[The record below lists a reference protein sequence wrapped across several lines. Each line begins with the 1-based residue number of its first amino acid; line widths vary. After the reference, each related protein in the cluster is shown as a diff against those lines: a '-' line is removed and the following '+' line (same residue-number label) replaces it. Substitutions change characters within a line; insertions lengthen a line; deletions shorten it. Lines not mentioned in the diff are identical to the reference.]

1 MIPFEAPVE
10 TILFSLRHVAGA
22 GRIPAWDD
30 DLVQEVIRQFSRL
43 AEGVV
48 APADEAADREGC
60 RLVDGRVHMPEG
72 LVAAYAA
79 FAEQGWPGLS
89 IPEEA
94 GGQGMPAP
102 VLGAVTEIFAG
113 ASHALQMIAGLVP
126 GASRTLVDYGTPDQQ
141 ERWLPRLA
149 SGEWLATMALTEPGA
164 GSDLSGIRTRG
175 EQGPDGWRIS
185 GEKIFISGGDQDLTQ
200 RILHLV
206 LARTQGAAGSTRGL
220 SLFLVP
226 SHDDAGERLP
236 VTVTRIEEKMGL
248 HGSPT
253 CQMLFDGA
261 PAELV
266 GNEGEGL
273 KAMFT
278 MMNHARL
285 DVALQ
290 GVAHATRATR
300 IATEYARGRRQGKI
314 AGETGPAMLASHPDV
329 QRMLDEAE
337 AIAIAGRALCH
348 VALVELELQKAP
360 ELVDFLTPVCKFAC
374 TEGGVAAANLAIQVL
389 GGYGYL
395 REYRVE
401 QILRDAR
408 ITAIYEGANGIH
420 ALTLATRLLRHDG
433 GNAANAFARF
443 VGSAGAD
450 DALSLWQQARTRM
463 LAAEDPAPAADAF
476 MRLTV
481 ETAYA
486 AIWRRLAKV
495 ADHAPDPTRLRALAA
510 RQAMFLPSS
519 LRHKAEIIAM
529 ILERDGAASGFD
541 RKEEGYRLHGM
552 LAADL

>member
-1 MIPFEAPVE
+1 MIPFKAPVE
-10 TILFSLRHVAGA
+10 DILFSLQHVARA
-22 GRIPAWDD
+22 GRIPGWDD
-30 DLVQEVIRQFSRL
+30 DLVQEVIRQFARL

-48 APADEAADREGC
+48 APADDAADHEGC
-60 RLVDGRVHMPEG
+60 RLEDGRVHMPAG
-72 LVAAYAA
+72 LVAAYAS

-94 GGQGMPAP
+94 GGQGMLAP

-126 GASRTLVDYGTPDQQ
+126 GASRTLIDYGTPDQQ

-175 EQGPDGWRIS
+175 EHGPDGWRIS
-185 GEKIFISGGDQDLTQ
+185 GEKIFISGGDQDLTP

-206 LARTQGAAGSTRGL
+206 LARTQGAVGSTRGL

-226 SHDDAGERLP
+226 SHDDAGTKLP

-253 CQMLFDGA
+253 CQMLFDAA
-261 PAELV
+261 PAELL

-290 GVAHATRATR
+290 GVAHAARATR

-314 AGETGPAMLASHPDV
+314 AGETGPALLASHPDV

-348 VALVELELQKAP
+348 VALVELELQEAP

-374 TEGGVAAANLAIQVL
+374 TEGGVVAANLAIQVL

-433 GNAANAFARF
+433 GSAANAFAQF
-443 VGSAGAD
+443 VRSSGAD
-450 DALSLWQQARTRM
+450 FELSVWQEAREHM
-463 LAAEDPAPAADAF
+463 LAATDPTPAADAF

-486 AIWRRLAKV
+486 AIWRRLSAV
-495 ADHAPDPTRLRALAA
+495 ADHAPAPARLRALAA
-510 RQAMFLPSS
+510 RQAMFGPSS
-519 LRHKAEIIAM
+519 LRHKAKIVAITLRMDEPSP
-529 ILERDGAASGFD
+529 GAAHLQ
-541 RKEEGYRLHGM
+541 EE
-552 LAADL
+552 AWT

>member
-1 MIPFEAPVE
+1 MIPFKAPVE
-10 TILFSLRHVAGA
+10 DILFSLQHVARA
-22 GRIPAWDD
+22 GRTPGWDD
-30 DLVQEVIRQFSRL
+30 DLVQEVIRQFARL

-48 APADEAADREGC
+48 APADDAADHEGC
-60 RLVDGRVHMPEG
+60 RLEDGRVHMPAG
-72 LVAAYAA
+72 LVAAYAS

-94 GGQGMPAP
+94 GGQGMLAP

-126 GASRTLVDYGTPDQQ
+126 GASRTLIDYGTPDQQ

-175 EQGPDGWRIS
+175 EHGPDGWRIS
-185 GEKIFISGGDQDLTQ
+185 GEKIFISGGDQDLTP

-206 LARTQGAAGSTRGL
+206 LARTQGAVGSTRGL

-226 SHDDAGERLP
+226 SHDDAGTKLP

-253 CQMLFDGA
+253 CQMLFDAA
-261 PAELV
+261 PAELL

-290 GVAHATRATR
+290 GVAHAARATR

-314 AGETGPAMLASHPDV
+314 AGETGPALLASHPDV

-348 VALVELELQKAP
+348 VALVELELQEAP

-374 TEGGVAAANLAIQVL
+374 TEGGVVAANLAIQVL

-433 GNAANAFARF
+433 GSAANAFAQF
-443 VGSAGAD
+443 VRSSGAD
-450 DALSLWQQARTRM
+450 FELSVWQEAREHM
-463 LAAEDPAPAADAF
+463 LAATDPTPAADAF

-486 AIWRRLAKV
+486 AIWRRLSAV
-495 ADHAPDPTRLRALAA
+495 ADHAPAPARLRALAA
-510 RQAMFLPSS
+510 RQAMFGPSS
-519 LRHKAEIIAM
+519 LRHKAKIVAITLRMDESSP
-529 ILERDGAASGFD
+529 GAAHLQ
-541 RKEEGYRLHGM
+541 EE
-552 LAADL
+552 AWT

>member
-48 APADEAADREGC
+48 APADEAADHEGC
-60 RLVDGRVHMPEG
+60 RLVDGRVHMPAG

-175 EQGPDGWRIS
+175 EHGPDGWRIS
-185 GEKIFISGGDQDLTQ
+185 GEKIFISGGDQDLTP

-206 LARTQGAAGSTRGL
+206 LARTQGAVGSTRGL

-226 SHDDAGERLP
+226 SHDDAGTKLP

-253 CQMLFDGA
+253 CQMLFDTA
-261 PAELV
+261 PAELL

-290 GVAHATRATR
+290 GVAHAARATR

-314 AGETGPAMLASHPDV
+314 AGETGPALLASHPDV

-348 VALVELELQKAP
+348 VALVELELQEAP

-374 TEGGVAAANLAIQVL
+374 TEGGVVAANLAIQVL

-433 GNAANAFARF
+433 GSAANAFARF
-443 VGSAGAD
+443 VRSSGAD
-450 DALSLWQQARTRM
+450 FELSVWQEAREHM
-463 LAAEDPAPAADAF
+463 LAATDPTPAADAF

-486 AIWRRLAKV
+486 AIWRRLSAV
-495 ADHAPDPTRLRALAA
+495 ADHAPVPARLRALAA
-510 RQAMFLPSS
+510 RQAIFGPPS
-519 LRHKAEIIAM
+519 LRHKAEIVSIALRM
-529 ILERDGAASGFD
+529 DEPSPGAAHLQ
-541 RKEEGYRLHGM
+541 EE
-552 LAADL
+552 AWT